1 MKNTLW
7 VKSRHNAFALNNM
20 ADKYN
25 SIDLFENSLGTE
37 VEPLSYKYN
46 CSNVHRIPIK
56 YKNYHKYVNRNLY
69 NNSYIC
75 RKKSLLDYKYM

>member
-7 VKSRHNAFALNNM
+7 VKSRHNTFALNNM

-37 VEPLSYKYN
+37 VEPLPYMYN
-46 CSNVHRIPIK
+46 CSRICRTPIK
-56 YKNYHKYVNRNLY
+56 YLNYHKYVNRNLY
-69 NNSYIC
+69 SSYTC
-75 RKKSLLDYKYM
+75 RKKSLLDYRYM